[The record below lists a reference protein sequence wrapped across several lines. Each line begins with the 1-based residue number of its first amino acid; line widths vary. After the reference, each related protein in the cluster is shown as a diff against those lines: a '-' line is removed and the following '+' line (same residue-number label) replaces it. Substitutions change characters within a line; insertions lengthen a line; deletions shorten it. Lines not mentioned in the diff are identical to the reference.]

1 MDHLDSEHRSA
12 NMAKVRGRNTAP
24 EVKVRQ
30 IAHRIGLRFRLH
42 RNDLPGKPDL
52 VLPRHRLAVFVHG
65 CFWHRHEGCG
75 RASMPSTR
83 VEFWR
88 AKFDATIARD
98 VRQQAKLQNMG
109 WRVLV
114 IWECELRDS
123 EASERRIRA
132 AVANNE

>member
-1 MDHLDSEHRSA
+1 
-12 NMAKVRGRNTAP
+12 
-24 EVKVRQ
+24 
-30 IAHRIGLRFRLH
+30 
-42 RNDLPGKPDL
+42 
-52 VLPRHRLAVFVHG
+52 
-65 CFWHRHEGCG
+65 
-75 RASMPSTR
+75 MPSTR